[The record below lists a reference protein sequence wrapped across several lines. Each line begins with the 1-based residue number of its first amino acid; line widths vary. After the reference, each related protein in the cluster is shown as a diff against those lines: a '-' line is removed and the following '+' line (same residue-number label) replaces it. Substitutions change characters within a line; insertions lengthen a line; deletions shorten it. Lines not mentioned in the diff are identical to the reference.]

1 MASGEGAGRPLELPG
16 SPHRTR
22 DLRVGLDERYDLG
35 MCVDAMI
42 VRDPRLYTPPGVDCP
57 VDGHVA

>member
-1 MASGEGAGRPLELPG
+1 MSDWTG
-16 SPHRTR
+16 
-22 DLRVGLDERYDLG
+22 ERYDLG
-35 MCVDAMI
+35 MRVDAMI